1 MNDTPRERLVRIV
14 LAACAWSAVI
24 SLGVITVFIF
34 QAGLPLIAKVG
45 IPDFLFNAVWDP
57 TAKTPSFGIFS
68 MLIGSVWLTIGALL
82 VGVPLGLAV
91 TVFMTDLAPP
101 AVVSVM
107 RPAVQLLA
115 GIPSVIYGF
124 VGLTTIAPLVRSL
137 FGGPGLSVLTGA
149 LILGIMI
156 LPTVIS
162 ISEDSVRAV
171 PPSLRQG
178 ALALGATRWQMLI
191 GVVLP
196 AARSGIVASV
206 ILAMGRALGETMAVI
221 MMIGNALRIPSSF
234 LDAATTLTSN
244 IGLEMAYAGGAHREA
259 LFATGAVLF
268 LLIMALNSVTNLV
281 VRRTGGAGGTGGK
294 RS

>member
-1 MNDTPRERLVRIV
+1 MNDSPKERIIHFL
-14 LAACAWSAVI
+14 LATCAWSAVI

-45 IPDFLFNAVWDP
+45 IPNFLFNAVWDP
-57 TAKTPSFGIFS
+57 TAKTPSFGILS
-68 MLIGSVWLTIGALL
+68 MLIGSIWLTFGALL

-101 AVVSVM
+101 LLVSIM

-124 VGLTTIAPLVRSL
+124 VGLTTLAPLVRSV

-162 ISEDSVRAV
+162 ISEDAVRAV
-171 PPSLRQG
+171 PPALRQG
-178 ALALGATRWQMLI
+178 ALALGATRWQMLV

-196 AARSGIVASV
+196 AARSGIVASI

-221 MMIGNALRIPSSF
+221 MMIGNALRVPGSF

-244 IGLEMAYAGGAHREA
+244 IGLEMAYAGGEHREA

-268 LLIMALNSVTNLV
+268 LLIMGLNSITNAV
-281 VRRTGGAGGTGGK
+281 VRRTGGK
-294 RS
+294 RA

>member
-1 MNDTPRERLVRIV
+1 MNDSPKERIIYLL

-45 IPDFLFNAVWDP
+45 IPNFLFNAVWDP
-57 TAKTPSFGIFS
+57 TAKTPSFGILS
-68 MLIGSVWLTIGALL
+68 MLIGSIWLTFGALL

-101 AVVSVM
+101 LLVSIM

-124 VGLTTIAPLVRSL
+124 VGLTTLAPLVRSV

-162 ISEDSVRAV
+162 ISEDAVRAV
-171 PPSLRQG
+171 PPALRQG
-178 ALALGATRWQMLI
+178 ALADARRRR
-191 GVVLP
+191 P
-196 AARSGIVASV
+196 AR
-206 ILAMGRALGETMAVI
+206 RALGH
-221 MMIGNALRIPSSF
+221 RR
-234 LDAATTLTSN
+234 LDHPGHGPRARRNDGRHHDDRQRAAHSWLVPRRRHH
-244 IGLEMAYAGGAHREA
+244 AHVEHRP
-259 LFATGAVLF
+259 
-268 LLIMALNSVTNLV
+268 
-281 VRRTGGAGGTGGK
+281 
-294 RS
+294 

>member
-1 MNDTPRERLVRIV
+1 MNDSPKERIIHFL
-14 LAACAWSAVI
+14 LATCAWSAVI

-45 IPDFLFNAVWDP
+45 IPNFLFNAVWDP
-57 TAKTPSFGIFS
+57 TAKTPSFGILS
-68 MLIGSVWLTIGALL
+68 MLIGSIWLTFGALL

-101 AVVSVM
+101 LLVSIM

-124 VGLTTIAPLVRSL
+124 VGLTTLAPLVRSV

-162 ISEDSVRAV
+162 ISEDAVRAV
-171 PPSLRQG
+171 PPALRQG
-178 ALALGATRWQMLI
+178 ALALGATRWQMLV

-196 AARSGIVASV
+196 AARSGIVASI

-221 MMIGNALRIPSSF
+221 MMIGNALRIPGSF

-244 IGLEMAYAGGAHREA
+244 IGLEMAYAGGEHREA

-268 LLIMALNSVTNLV
+268 LLIMGLNSITNAV
-281 VRRTGGAGGTGGK
+281 VRRTGGK
-294 RS
+294 RA

>member
-1 MNDTPRERLVRIV
+1 MNDSPKERIIHFL

-45 IPDFLFNAVWDP
+45 IPNFLFNAVWDP
-57 TAKTPSFGIFS
+57 TAKTPSFGILS
-68 MLIGSVWLTIGALL
+68 MLIGSIWLTFGALL

-101 AVVSVM
+101 LLVSIM

-124 VGLTTIAPLVRSL
+124 VGLTTLAPLVRSV

-162 ISEDSVRAV
+162 ISEDAVRAV
-171 PPSLRQG
+171 PPALRQG
-178 ALALGATRWQMLI
+178 ALALGATRWQMLV

-196 AARSGIVASV
+196 AARSGIVASI

-221 MMIGNALRIPSSF
+221 MMIGNALRIPGSF

-244 IGLEMAYAGGAHREA
+244 IGLEMAYAGGEHREA

-268 LLIMALNSVTNLV
+268 LLIMGLNSITNAV
-281 VRRTGGAGGTGGK
+281 VRRTGGK
-294 RS
+294 RA

>member
-1 MNDTPRERLVRIV
+1 MNDSLRERIIHLL

-45 IPDFLFNAVWDP
+45 IPNFLFNAVWDP
-57 TAKTPSFGIFS
+57 TAKTPSFGILS
-68 MLIGSVWLTIGALL
+68 MLIGSIWLTFGALL

-101 AVVSVM
+101 SLVSIM

-124 VGLTTIAPLVRSL
+124 VGLTTLAPLVRSV

-162 ISEDSVRAV
+162 ISEDAVRAV
-171 PPSLRQG
+171 PPALRQG
-178 ALALGATRWQMLI
+178 ALALGATRWQMLV

-196 AARSGIVASV
+196 AARSGIVASI

-221 MMIGNALRIPSSF
+221 MMIGNALRIPGSF

-244 IGLEMAYAGGAHREA
+244 IGLEMAYAGGEHREA

-268 LLIMALNSVTNLV
+268 LLIMGLNSITNAV
-281 VRRTGGAGGTGGK
+281 VRRTGGK
-294 RS
+294 RA

>member
-1 MNDTPRERLVRIV
+1 MNDSPKERIIYLL

-45 IPDFLFNAVWDP
+45 IPNFLFNAVWDP
-57 TAKTPSFGIFS
+57 TAKTPSFGILS
-68 MLIGSVWLTIGALL
+68 MLIGSIWLTFGALL

-101 AVVSVM
+101 LLVSIM

-124 VGLTTIAPLVRSL
+124 VGLTTLAPLVRSV

-162 ISEDSVRAV
+162 ISEDAVRAV
-171 PPSLRQG
+171 PPALRQG
-178 ALALGATRWQMLI
+178 ALALGATRWQMLV

-196 AARSGIVASV
+196 AARSGIVASI

-221 MMIGNALRIPSSF
+221 MMIGNALRIPGSF

-244 IGLEMAYAGGAHREA
+244 IGLEMAYAGGEHREA

-268 LLIMALNSVTNLV
+268 LLIMGLNSITNAV
-281 VRRTGGAGGTGGK
+281 VRRTGGK
-294 RS
+294 RA

>member
-1 MNDTPRERLVRIV
+1 MNDSPKERIIHFL

-45 IPDFLFNAVWDP
+45 IPNFLFNAVWDP
-57 TAKTPSFGIFS
+57 TAKTPSFGILS
-68 MLIGSVWLTIGALL
+68 MLIGSIWLTFGALL

-101 AVVSVM
+101 LLVSIM

-124 VGLTTIAPLVRSL
+124 VGLTTLAPLVRSV

-162 ISEDSVRAV
+162 ISEDAVRAV
-171 PPSLRQG
+171 PPALRQG
-178 ALALGATRWQMLI
+178 ALALGATRWQMLV

-196 AARSGIVASV
+196 AARSGIVASI

-221 MMIGNALRIPSSF
+221 MMIGNALRVPGSF

-244 IGLEMAYAGGAHREA
+244 IGLEMAYAGGEHREA

-268 LLIMALNSVTNLV
+268 LLIMGLNSITNAV
-281 VRRTGGAGGTGGK
+281 VRRTGGK
-294 RS
+294 RA

>member
-1 MNDTPRERLVRIV
+1 MNDTRRERVIHLL
-14 LAACAWSAVI
+14 LAVCAWSAVI
-24 SLGVITVFIF
+24 SLGVITIFIF
-34 QAGLPLIAKVG
+34 QAGLPLIAEVG
-45 IPDFLFNAVWDP
+45 IPDFLFNAVWEP
-57 TAKTPSFGIFS
+57 TAKPPSFGILS
-68 MLIGSVWLTIGALL
+68 MVIGSIWLTIGALI
-82 VGVPLGLAV
+82 VGVPLGIAV
-91 TVFMTDLAPP
+91 TIFMTDLAPP
-101 AVVSVM
+101 SVVAVM

-124 VGLTTIAPLVRSL
+124 VGLTTLAPVVRTL

-162 ISEDSVRAV
+162 ISEDAVRAV
-171 PPSLRQG
+171 PPALRQG

-196 AARSGIVASV
+196 AARSGIVASI

-221 MMIGNALRIPSSF
+221 MMIGNALRIPTSF

-268 LLIMALNSVTNLV
+268 LLIMGLNSITNAV
-281 VRRTGGAGGTGGK
+281 VRRGGARRSDK
-294 RS
+294 RA